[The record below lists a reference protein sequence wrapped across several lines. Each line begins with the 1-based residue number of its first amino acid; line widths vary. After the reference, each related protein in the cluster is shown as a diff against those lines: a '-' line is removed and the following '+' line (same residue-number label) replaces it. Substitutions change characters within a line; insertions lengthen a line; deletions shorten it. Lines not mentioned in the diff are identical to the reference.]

1 MSHSM
6 PRLVTLTA
14 CVAALGWL
22 WAAVAL
28 GGDDPEVPGPAPAVK
43 PPGQAAGSGAAPA
56 PAPAIERLSDGE
68 RLSPLDPRSKPGKGV
83 PSGAGGTQ
91 PSKLLSSM
99 LSALLPPTESA
110 RVVIKPPARTGPFTR
125 ERTLDLAVRRAEDGT
140 VSLWL
145 RVVDPPDL
153 RGQVLLYERGPGGSI
168 RAWTYDPQARRVR
181 RTAEPGRVPALAGTQ
196 LLPEDLA
203 GGPLVRLGDGSGVAW
218 RLVSE
223 GLDGGVVRRRLAL
236 DDSRLDGEV
245 QLVVSRDPTLPLR
258 LECLEPRRGEPLL
271 MAQGGWVQTA
281 RWWHPTK
288 VRVWRGEPGGA
299 ATEVQ
304 VVRWDPEPDLRS
316 DTFSP
321 RSLGRRR

>member
-6 PRLVTLTA
+6 PWLGTLTA
-14 CVAALGWL
+14 SVAAVGWL
-22 WAAVAL
+22 WAAVTL
-28 GGDDPEVPGPAPAVK
+28 GGDDPEAPGPAPAVK
-43 PPGQAAGSGAAPA
+43 PPGQAAGAAPA
-56 PAPAIERLSDGE
+56 PAPAIEGLSDGE
-68 RLSPLDPRSKPGKGV
+68 RLSPLGPRSKPPAKGV
-83 PSGAGGTQ
+83 QAGVGGT
-91 PSKLLSSM
+91 PPTKLLSTM
-99 LSALLPPTESA
+99 LTALLPPTESA
-110 RVVIKPPARTGPFTR
+110 RVVVKPPARTGPFTR

-153 RGQVLLYERGPGGSI
+153 RGQVLLYERGQGGSI

-196 LLPEDLA
+196 LEPEDLA
-203 GGPLVRLGDGSGVAW
+203 GGLLGRLGDGSGVAW
-218 RLVSE
+218 RLVGE
-223 GLDGGVVRRRLAL
+223 RMDGGVVRRRLAL

-258 LECLEPRRGEPLL
+258 LECLAPRRGEPLL
-271 MAQGGWVQTA
+271 MTMGGWLQTA
-281 RWWHPTK
+281 RWWHPTR

-299 ATEVQ
+299 ATEVH

-316 DTFSP
+316 GMFSP